1 MTEST
6 PFPDRTAAGYNR
18 RGEGLLPGHMDI
30 QIRHVEHGRISAQLT
45 INDHHRA
52 PNGYLHAGTV
62 VTLADTAA
70 GYGCSASLP
79 DGAVNFTTIELKSNF
94 LGTAIEGDIRC
105 EAELIHGGRT
115 TQLWDAEVFH
125 ADSDRRIAV
134 FRCTQLL
141 IYPRK

>member
-70 GYGCSASLP
+70 GYGCSA
-79 DGAVNFTTIELKSNF
+79 
-94 LGTAIEGDIRC
+94 
-105 EAELIHGGRT
+105 
-115 TQLWDAEVFH
+115 
-125 ADSDRRIAV
+125 
-134 FRCTQLL
+134 
-141 IYPRK
+141 